1 MNIKKLVDMQIEHNV
16 IKMLCE
22 CDNGEYMVIE
32 TRIDFNGV
40 KINHERDE
48 IDIGHNRFIVKDTCD
63 IIIPVKMNDGN
74 YALNIRDWK

>member
-40 KINHERDE
+40 KINHERD
-48 IDIGHNRFIVKDTCD
+48 IGHNGFIVRDKCD
-63 IIIPVKMNDGN
+63 IIIPVKMNDDN
-74 YALNIRDWK
+74 YAFNIREWK

>member
-1 MNIKKLVDMQIEHNV
+1 MNIKKVVDIQIEHNV

-40 KINHERDE
+40 KINHERD
-48 IDIGHNRFIVKDTCD
+48 IGHNVFIVKDKCD
-63 IIIPVKMNDGN
+63 IIIPVEMDDGN
-74 YALNIRDWK
+74 YAFNIREWK